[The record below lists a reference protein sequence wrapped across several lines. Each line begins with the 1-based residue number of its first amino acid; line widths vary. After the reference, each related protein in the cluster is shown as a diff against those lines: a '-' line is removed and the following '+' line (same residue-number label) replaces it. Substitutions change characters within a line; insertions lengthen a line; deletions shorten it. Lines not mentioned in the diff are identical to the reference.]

1 MSTEE
6 QNHLLSAAWE
16 RALELAIAFVL
27 GMAAAWAITLTASQ
41 PRGDPIRLQPPP
53 TPPPLAIHVACA
65 VATPGVYY
73 LPLGSRVRD
82 AVTAAGGAL
91 NEANLNALNLA
102 APVEDGQQIC
112 VPFRQPT
119 PLVTTNNNLPR
130 GAKATPTPVVGAQ
143 VNINIADAAQLEAL
157 PGIGPTLAQ
166 RIIEYRQEHGPF
178 ATVEDLLRV
187 PGIGPAKLNQLRPWI
202 TTGSP

>member
-1 MSTEE
+1 MSTEDRS
-6 QNHLLSAAWE
+6 QLLSTAWA

-53 TPPPLAIHVACA
+53 TPPPLAVHVACA

-73 LPLGSRVRD
+73 LPPGSRVRD
-82 AVTAAGGAL
+82 AVAAAGGAL
-91 NEANLNALNLA
+91 DEANLNALNLA

-112 VPFRQPT
+112 VPFRSSAASSSSSSETSSAP
-119 PLVTTNNNLPR
+119 N
-130 GAKATPTPVVGAQ
+130 ATSVSTGTQ
-143 VNINIADAAQLEAL
+143 ININTADAAQLEAL
-157 PGIGPTLAQ
+157 PGIGPALAQ

-178 ATVEDLLRV
+178 ATVEDLIQV
-187 PGIGPAKLNQLRPWI
+187 PGIGPAKLEQLRPWI